1 MLGPCRRAGGGRRIR
16 RFSTRRERRCG
27 GAGRRMSGSKPHG
40 RQDMISSCIK
50 YEIRCPH
57 CGRLHARGRA
67 VWLEW
72 RCQRCKRLVRA
83 EGSNRLLYTLFRAPK
98 SAGWETI
105 PLALSCFIS
114 VVGMDRGW
122 LKIRDAAAWAGISPK
137 TLRNWLGGGLRHSR
151 VGGIILIRRETLD
164 EWLESHA
171 VDAGQIDR
179 LVNEVLREVSG

>member
-1 MLGPCRRAGGGRRIR
+1 MP
-16 RFSTRRERRCG
+16 
-27 GAGRRMSGSKPHG
+27 GAGRSGWSG
-40 RQDMISSCIK
+40 
-50 YEIRCPH
+50 
-57 CGRLHARGRA
+57 GANAARGWFGRNDLTA
-67 VWLEW
+67 
-72 RCQRCKRLVRA
+72 CF
-83 EGSNRLLYTLFRAPK
+83 YTLFRAPK